1 MLTRGAGGVFRG
13 GGTILACSLICPQV
27 VKRVIRALM
36 IYFARQKAV
45 ERLDDRLRQVED
57 LCSALE
63 RDRLKLDLEFTD
75 LYDKV
80 RHQMSRMA
88 KRDAVSQKENGEE
101 VVPLP
106 PDDPYSHLDSVSR
119 GIMMRRAGQGIKK

>member
-1 MLTRGAGGVFRG
+1 
-13 GGTILACSLICPQV
+13 
-27 VKRVIRALM
+27 M
-36 IYFARQKAV
+36 IFFARQKAV

-101 VVPLP
+101 VLATAV
-106 PDDPYSHLDSVSR
+106 DDPYAHLDPVSR
-119 GIMMRRAGQGIKK
+119 SIMMRRTRQELKK